1 MPVVRVPQRM
11 SGRKLAVRAALVLV
25 GFLGLATLAV
35 GAFALWLTTAD
46 LKPLLER
53 KASDDLQRSVTI
65 GAVKVNWGDPLAI
78 DFTDLRIANPDWG
91 SVPDMVRVGHLS
103 ALIDVR
109 PLLRGVLRYQSLRI
123 EDAAIVLERDKM
135 GVGNWKFPGGGLGG
149 GFAIVPKNRTQF
161 PTLID
166 FALANGLVTYRTSSG
181 QILRI
186 AMDRVMARTAGD
198 KSPITLQIDGAYND
212 VVAKLDATFESSV
225 ALRDASRP
233 VGAKFTIAGKDT
245 TLAFDGT
252 MTEPVDFDGV
262 RGPLTLEARTLDDLL
277 QLFGIDA
284 TAKLPLALV
293 GDLKRDGDDWSLSK
307 ASGKLAESTLAGV
320 LALHEGGRGEPDDI
334 TADLAMKSLDLDGL
348 MSGLGHD
355 KKKQDVA
362 ALPLQLDL
370 TGVNLV
376 AQLSADQVK
385 LATMRFSAVRFEGR
399 LAAGDVTLSAL
410 AFALAGGTVSASGSL
425 QQTKAGGQLALTAFL
440 TKAEAGA
447 LAQLVGSEGG
457 EIRGRLDGGA
467 TLDMT
472 GKTLGAALK
481 TSRGAA
487 IMAMTDGNVARGL
500 LEQVSADLRTLFRAG
515 EGRVPITC
523 LLGVLTLRD
532 GIGVLSPMRLDSQE
546 ATLVGAGSIDF
557 AGKRLDLILKSDH
570 DTTGFFALDVPI
582 VVSGPFTALGVT
594 PLPGAD
600 EHRLD
605 EIKGNAAVEALPAS
619 LHKLARGSACAG

>member
-1 MPVVRVPQRM
+1 
-11 SGRKLAVRAALVLV
+11 
-25 GFLGLATLAV
+25 
-35 GAFALWLTTAD
+35 
-46 LKPLLER
+46 
-53 KASDDLQRSVTI
+53 
-65 GAVKVNWGDPLAI
+65 
-78 DFTDLRIANPDWG
+78 
-91 SVPDMVRVGHLS
+91 
-103 ALIDVR
+103 
-109 PLLRGVLRYQSLRI
+109 
-123 EDAAIVLERDKM
+123 
-135 GVGNWKFPGGGLGG
+135 
-149 GFAIVPKNRTQF
+149 
-161 PTLID
+161 
-166 FALANGLVTYRTSSG
+166 
-181 QILRI
+181 
-186 AMDRVMARTAGD
+186 
-198 KSPITLQIDGAYND
+198 
-212 VVAKLDATFESSV
+212 
-225 ALRDASRP
+225 
-233 VGAKFTIAGKDT
+233 
-245 TLAFDGT
+245 

-262 RGPLTLEARTLDDLL
+262 RGPLTLEARALDDLL
-277 QLFGIDA
+277 KLFGVDA

-334 TADLAMKSLDLDGL
+334 TTDLAMKSLDLDGL
-348 MSGLGHD
+348 MSGLGHG
-355 KKKQDVA
+355 KKKQNVA

-370 TGVNLV
+370 TGVNLA
-376 AQLSADQVK
+376 AQVSADQVR
-385 LATMRFSAVRFEGR
+385 LATKRFSALRFDGR
-399 LAAGDVTLSAL
+399 LAAGDVTLRAL

-425 QQTKAGGQLALTAFL
+425 QQTKAGGHLALTAFL

-447 LAQLVGSEGG
+447 LAQLVGSEGD
-457 EIRGRLDGGA
+457 EIRGGLDGGA

-472 GKTLGAALK
+472 GKTLGTALK

-487 IMAMTDGNVARGL
+487 IMTMTDGNVARDL

-582 VVSGPFTALGVT
+582 VVSGPFKALGVT